1 MITSG
6 MITKDQYNMA
16 NYNTVDEDGFM
27 SGSSFERKEKR
38 KKDQKLAQNI
48 SGMPDHVY
56 DSIKRQYSGKDY
68 TIEDKKNV
76 INYYKKKKG
85 KV

>member
-1 MITSG
+1 
-6 MITKDQYNMA
+6 MA
-16 NYNTVDEDGFM
+16 RTYDMDGSE
-27 SGSSFERKEKR
+27 SGSIPERQEK
-38 KKDQKLAQNI
+38 KKKLAQNI

-76 INYYKKKKG
+76 INYYKKQKKG

>member
-1 MITSG
+1 
-6 MITKDQYNMA
+6 MA
-16 NYNTVDEDGFM
+16 RTYDMDG
-27 SGSSFERKEKR
+27 SESDSIPERMEK
-38 KKDQKLAQNI
+38 KKKLAKNI
-48 SGMPDHVY
+48 SGMPDHIY

-76 INYYKKKKG
+76 INYYKKQKKG

>member
-1 MITSG
+1 
-6 MITKDQYNMA
+6 MA
-16 NYNTVDEDGFM
+16 TMNPFDEYNTEDAAGK
-27 SGSSFERKEKR
+27 GG
-38 KKDQKLAQNI
+38 KKKNKKIAQNI

-56 DSIKRQYSGKDY
+56 DSIKRQYKGGPDY

-85 KV
+85 MV

>member
-1 MITSG
+1 
-6 MITKDQYNMA
+6 MA
-16 NYNTVDEDGFM
+16 RLKNTINEFGDE
-27 SGSSFERKEKR
+27 SGSIGERQEK
-38 KKDQKLAQNI
+38 KKREIAQNI

-76 INYYKKKKG
+76 INYYKGKKKG
-85 KV
+85 IK

>member
-1 MITSG
+1 MASG
-6 MITKDQYNMA
+6 ASNGAKKVKIFN
-16 NYNTVDEDGFM
+16 DGVLD
-27 SGSSFERKEKR
+27 GVNV
-38 KKDQKLAQNI
+38 AQNI

-76 INYYKKKKG
+76 INHYKKKNKKG
-85 KV
+85 TV

>member
-1 MITSG
+1 
-6 MITKDQYNMA
+6 MA

-38 KKDQKLAQNI
+38 KKDQKVAQNI
-48 SGMPDHVY
+48 SGMPDY
-56 DSIKRQYSGKDY
+56 IYESIQRQYSGKDY
-68 TIEDKKNV
+68 TTEDKKNV
-76 INYYKKKKG
+76 INFYKKQKKG

>member
-1 MITSG
+1 
-6 MITKDQYNMA
+6 MA
-16 NYNTVDEDGFM
+16 RTYDMDGSE
-27 SGSSFERKEKR
+27 SGSIPERMEK
-38 KKDQKLAQNI
+38 KKKLAQNI

-76 INYYKKKKG
+76 INYYKKQKKG

>member
-1 MITSG
+1 
-6 MITKDQYNMA
+6 MA
-16 NYNTVDEDGFM
+16 RTYDMDGSE
-27 SGSSFERKEKR
+27 SGSIPERMEK
-38 KKDQKLAQNI
+38 KKKLAKNI
-48 SGMPDHVY
+48 SGMPDHIY

-76 INYYKKKKG
+76 INYYKKQKKG

>member
-1 MITSG
+1 MAITYS
-6 MITKDQYNMA
+6 
-16 NYNTVDEDGFM
+16 EDGKKKV
-27 SGSSFERKEKR
+27 RKGN
-38 KKDQKLAQNI
+38 KKPVNIAGNI

-56 DSIKRQYSGKDY
+56 ESIKRQYSGKDY

-76 INYYKKKKG
+76 INYYKKKNKKG

>member
-1 MITSG
+1 
-6 MITKDQYNMA
+6 MA
-16 NYNTVDEDGFM
+16 RTIDEDGNETN
-27 SGSSFERKEKR
+27 SISERKEK
-38 KKDQKLAQNI
+38 KLAQNI
-48 SGMPDHVY
+48 SGMPDYVY

-76 INYYKKKKG
+76 INYYKKQKKG